1 MILKHGKGLK
11 LLFMTEM
18 WERFSFYSLR
28 ALLPLY
34 LTARVMD
41 GGLAWDR
48 CDALLLM
55 NNYLAMAYLLPVV
68 GGYFADRFLGQ
79 RRSAMIGAVLMAV
92 GHFCMAFNALPMFFT
107 ALALVSIGNGF
118 FKPCLT
124 SILGE
129 LYDDADE
136 SQRDSAYLIFYTGI
150 NVGAFIGGIVS
161 GWLMENYSYDVGF
174 SIAGIGM
181 LIALFTL
188 WWGQDRYLGD
198 VGKKPQVKT
207 VNHQPV
213 PLTAKEKSQL
223 LVVVY
228 LFFMTIFFFIAWEQT
243 GMLSLFIR
251 DHVDRQFLG
260 WTIPTLWLASL
271 NPFFIIFFAPLLSLL
286 WAYLGRRN
294 LDPFLGVKMGIGF
307 LLLALAFGLIG
318 YKSMRPEISP
328 HWIWIVIMQ
337 FLTTLGELCFIPIS
351 WAAVTTLSPRPYV
364 TRMMGLM
371 LAGIGLGTFLG
382 GEFVSLTLDSLG
394 ETTIFFILTTGLF
407 FFALVSFAMNPVL
420 KRMSHR

>member
-1 MILKHGKGLK
+1 MIKHGNGLK

-34 LTARVMD
+34 LTAKVME
-41 GGLAWDR
+41 GGLAWEKS
-48 CDALLLM
+48 DAILLM
-55 NNYLAMAYLLPVV
+55 NNYLAMAYILPVI

-79 RRSAMIGAVLMAV
+79 RRSVMIGAVLMAI
-92 GHFCMAFNALPMFFT
+92 GHFCMAFNSLFFL

-129 LYDDADE
+129 LYDDSSE

-150 NVGAFIGGIVS
+150 NVGAFIGGLVS
-161 GWLMENYSYDVGF
+161 GWVMENYGYDLGF
-174 SIAGIGM
+174 SIAGFGM
-181 LIALFTL
+181 LIALFII
-188 WWGQDRYLGD
+188 WWGQDRYLGE

-207 VNHQPV
+207 VDHQPV
-213 PLTAKEKSQL
+213 PLTSKEKSQL
-223 LVVVY
+223 LVVGY
-228 LFFMTIFFFIAWEQT
+228 LFLMTIFFFIAWEQT
-243 GMLSLFIR
+243 GMLSLYIR
-251 DHVDRQFLG
+251 DHVDRHFFG

-271 NPFFIIFFAPLLSLL
+271 NPFFIIFFAPLLSIF
-286 WAYLGRRN
+286 WAYLGKKN
-294 LDPFLGVKMGIGF
+294 LDPFVGVKMGIGF
-307 LLLALAFGLIG
+307 LLLALAFGVIAV
-318 YKSMRPEISP
+318 KSSYLDSHP

-337 FLTTLGELCFIPIS
+337 FLITIGELCFIPIS

-382 GEFVSLTLDSLG
+382 GEFVSLTLDTLG
-394 ETTIFFILTTGLF
+394 ETTIFFILTAGLLF
-407 FFALVSFAMNPVL
+407 FGLISFAMNPIL
-420 KRMSHR
+420 KKMSHK